1 MSLRHPFQT
10 FVCTAC
16 VIAAATLC
24 AIQFSIAAEENIA
37 PFTPPSPPAAEEPA
51 QHPPAGPPKQ
61 QRITRQSK
69 AAFLTTLYDQLKQ
82 APSEEAAEL
91 VSKAIERVWRQSGS
105 DTADLLMER
114 AGIAIQAKN
123 FDLALG
129 ILTSLVEIAPD
140 YAEAWNQL
148 ATVYFLQE
156 DYEKAMRG
164 LRHVLALEPQH
175 YKAIEGLSL
184 ILREIGDK
192 RGALR
197 ATRRALTVYPR
208 LKSAQQAQE
217 ELMRDVEGQ
226 GI

>member
-1 MSLRHPFQT
+1 MSLRHPFRT
-10 FVCTAC
+10 FLSTVC
-16 VIAAATLC
+16 VIAVATVC
-24 AIQFSIAAEENIA
+24 AIQFSIAAEEGNA
-37 PFTPPSPPAAEEPA
+37 PPPMPPATPEQA
-51 QHPPAGPPKQ
+51 QQPQLAPHKP
-61 QRITRQSK
+61 QRITRQSRT
-69 AAFLTTLYDQLKQ
+69 AFLTTLYDQLKQ
-82 APSEEAAEL
+82 ARSEEAADL

-123 FDLALG
+123 LELALQ
-129 ILTSLVEIAPD
+129 ILSSLVEIAPE
-140 YAEAWNQL
+140 YAEGWNQL

-156 DYEKAMRG
+156 NYEKAMRG

-192 RGALR
+192 KGALR
-197 ATRRALTVYPR
+197 ATRKALTIYPH

-217 ELMRDVEGQ
+217 ELTRDVEGQ

>member
-1 MSLRHPFQT
+1 MSLRHPFRT
-10 FVCTAC
+10 FVSVAC
-16 VIAAATLC
+16 VIAAATVC
-24 AIQFSIAAEENIA
+24 AVQFSIAAEEGKTPLELPA
-37 PFTPPSPPAAEEPA
+37 PEA
-51 QHPPAGPPKQ
+51 QGGTMPLPGPHKP

-69 AAFLTTLYDQLKQ
+69 TAFLTTLYDQLKQ
-82 APSEEAAEL
+82 AQSEEAADL

-114 AGIAIQAKN
+114 AGIAIQTK
-123 FDLALG
+123 DLELALQ
-129 ILTSLVEIAPD
+129 ILSSLVEIAPD
-140 YAEAWNQL
+140 YAEGWNQL

-184 ILREIGDK
+184 ILREMGDK

-197 ATRRALTVYPR
+197 ATRRALNIYPR